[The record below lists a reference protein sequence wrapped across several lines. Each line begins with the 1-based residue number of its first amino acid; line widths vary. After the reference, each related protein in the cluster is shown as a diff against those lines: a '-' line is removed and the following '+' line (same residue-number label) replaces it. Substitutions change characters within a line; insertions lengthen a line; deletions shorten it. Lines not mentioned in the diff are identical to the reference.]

1 MLAKIY
7 TPEEMM
13 QADNHEPAP
22 KPRQEAD
29 LVPLLQAS
37 VEQNDRR
44 AYQDLCDRVDAA
56 ETVAALG
63 HVAPRCN
70 EIAARSKRLT
80 EGAVR
85 LDQAGV
91 REEEGAPADA
101 APSKPAEDDGPAHEA
116 NEAEAEAMA
125 AQFRRMRVTASKSWI
140 ARLLRLVGAPRG
152 EVTRRRAS
160 TRTVGRGPWAMDV
173 TPRRRPT
180 RWRSRRISR
189 RTSARS
195 TSRPRRGSLDD
206 SA

>member
-1 MLAKIY
+1 MVGVARWSEYRRRPRTGSRRSSGGRCRTTSSPSVPRRSRFARRSAVLAKIY

-56 ETVAALG
+56 GAVAAL
-63 HVAPRCN
+63 AMSSAATK
-70 EIAARSKRLT
+70 AARSKRLT
-80 EGAVR
+80 KEQY
-85 LDQAGV
+85 DSIKQAY
-91 REEEGAPADA
+91 AKKKALPADA

-125 AQFRRMRVTASKSWI
+125 AQFD
-140 ARLLRLVGAPRG
+140 
-152 EVTRRRAS
+152 E
-160 TRTVGRGPWAMDV
+160 
-173 TPRRRPT
+173 
-180 RWRSRRISR
+180 
-189 RTSARS
+189 
-195 TSRPRRGSLDD
+195 
-206 SA
+206 